1 MARGQTDS
9 IGAEQR
15 VDTIYLLILQG
26 HRIPHIV
33 QKSSKK
39 WGVSERQVYYYVRR
53 AQTLIREQAER
64 VRQEAFDEHLMARRL
79 LRKLAHDANDERL
92 AFDILKDEARLLG
105 LYAAEQ

>member
-15 VDTIYLLILQG
+15 IDTIYLLILQG

-53 AQTLIREQAER
+53 AQTLIREQVER

-105 LYAAEQ
+105 LYSAEQ

>member
-1 MARGQTDS
+1 
-9 IGAEQR
+9 
-15 VDTIYLLILQG
+15 
-26 HRIPHIV
+26 V

-79 LRKLAHDANDERL
+79 LRKEAHDAGDGWLEL
-92 AFDILKDEARLLG
+92 ATLKDEARLLG
-105 LYAAEQ
+105 LYSAEQREDKQREDKDKVRHIVIRSLETNS